1 MLEPGQK
8 ISGHQ
13 REELQQLVRGLN
25 VEAFSAV
32 ERAEGKAREQR
43 LAEVLLDLV
52 AVTSALNAAHAAG
65 LSAELGSVEE
75 QSEAPVTGLESMR
88 RTADRDAGVAQVE
101 WNVIGRRAFE
111 ARTGRVV
118 DGRDAR

>member
-1 MLEPGQK
+1 MLEPGQE
-8 ISGHQ
+8 INDRQ

-32 ERAEGKAREQR
+32 ERAVGKAREQR

-75 QSEAPVTGLESMR
+75 HSEAPVTGLESMR

-111 ARTGRVV
+111 VRTGRVV
-118 DGRDAR
+118 DGRDVG